1 MKPEMESPST
11 GGTPAAPPLLCRPVA
26 LRGTTLRNPIVI
38 SPMCQYSAVDGE
50 AGDWHRVHLGRFAMG
65 GAGMVMVEATAVT
78 EQGRITP
85 GDLGLWD
92 DRQIPGLRGI
102 AGTLKALGAVPGIQL
117 GHAGR
122 KAATQRP
129 WQGHGPLAA
138 ADAARGEPPWPVI
151 APSPLPVADGWP
163 MPAELDRAGLAA
175 LVEAWRTAAARAL
188 EAGFEAVELHC
199 AHGYLLHQ
207 FLSPLSNRR
216 TDGYGGDPAGRC
228 RFPLEVAAAV
238 RAVWPAE
245 RPMFVRISATD
256 WIKGGWTIE
265 DSVAFSRDLRDLG
278 IDVIDCSSGGMT
290 GVSATAAAVPRHPGF
305 QVPFAGRIR
314 REAGIATMAVGL
326 ILDGRQAEAILR
338 DGEADLV
345 AIGREALAD
354 PNWPLHARQQL
365 CDGSFDGWPEQ
376 SGWWLARR
384 ARTLDRKQD

>member
-1 MKPEMESPST
+1 MSPLRHGRRRHGDGRGD
-11 GGTPAAPPLLCRPVA
+11 GGDR
-26 LRGTTLRNPIVI
+26 
-38 SPMCQYSAVDGE
+38 
-50 AGDWHRVHLGRFAMG
+50 AGADHARRS
-65 GAGMVMVEATAVT
+65 
-78 EQGRITP
+78 R
-85 GDLGLWD
+85 LWD

-102 AGTLKALGAVPGIQL
+102 AGTLKGLGAVPGIQL

-129 WQGHGPLAA
+129 WQGHGPLTAT
-138 ADAARGEPPWPVI
+138 DAARGNALAGDRSEPAARRRWLASAGGAGPRRYRRP
-151 APSPLPVADGWP
+151 
-163 MPAELDRAGLAA
+163 RRGLAD
-175 LVEAWRTAAARAL
+175 RAARAL

-238 RAVWPAE
+238 RAVWPVE

-256 WIKGGWTIE
+256 WIEGGWTIE

-345 AIGREALAD
+345 AIGGSAGRSQLA
-354 PNWPLHARQQL
+354 AARRQQL

-384 ARTLDRKQD
+384 ARTLDHKQN

>member
-1 MKPEMESPST
+1 MESPST
-11 GGTPAAPPLLCRPVA
+11 GETPAALPRLCRPVA

-38 SPMCQYSAVDGE
+38 SPMCQYSAVNGE

-102 AGTLKALGAVPGIQL
+102 AGTLKGLGAVPGIQL

-129 WQGHGPLAA
+129 WQGHGPLTAT
-138 ADAARGEPPWPVI
+138 DAARGEPPWPVI

-163 MPAELDRAGLAA
+163 VPAELDRAGIAA

-238 RAVWPAE
+238 RAVWPVE

-256 WIKGGWTIE
+256 WIEGGWTIE

-345 AIGREALAD
+345 AIGREALDD

-384 ARTLDRKQD
+384 ARTLDHKQN

>member
-1 MKPEMESPST
+1 VSQQTE
-11 GGTPAAPPLLCRPVA
+11 GPAGSAATAPRLSRPVA

-92 DRQIPGLRGI
+92 DRQVPGLRGI
-102 AGTLKALGAVPGIQL
+102 AGLLKAFGAVPAIQL

-129 WQGHGPLAA
+129 WQGHGPLGA
-138 ADAARGEPPWPVI
+138 ADSARGEPPWPV
-151 APSPLPVADGWP
+151 AGPSPLPVADGWQV
-163 MPAELDRAGLAA
+163 PAELDRAGLAA
-175 LVEAWRTAAARAL
+175 LVEAWRASAARAL

-216 TDGYGGDPAGRC
+216 TDGYGGDRAGRC

-238 RAVWPAE
+238 RAVWPAD

-256 WIKGGWTIE
+256 WIEGGWTIK

-290 GVSATAAAVPRHPGF
+290 GVSATAAAIPRHPGF

-314 REAGIATMAVGL
+314 QEAGVATMAVGL
-326 ILDGRQAEAILR
+326 ILDGNQAEAILR
-338 DGEADLV
+338 DGQADLV
-345 AIGREALAD
+345 AIGREALDD
-354 PNWPLHARQQL
+354 PNWPLHAVQQL
-365 CDGSFDGWPEQ
+365 CGGGFDGWPDQ

-384 ARTLDRKQD
+384 VRSPGRERD

>member
-1 MKPEMESPST
+1 MESPST

>member
-1 MKPEMESPST
+1 MESPST
-11 GGTPAAPPLLCRPVA
+11 GETPAALPRLCQPVA

-78 EQGRITP
+78 AQGRITP

-102 AGTLKALGAVPGIQL
+102 AGTLKGLGAVPGIQL

-163 MPAELDRAGLAA
+163 VPAELDRAGLAA

-188 EAGFEAVELHC
+188 EAGFEVVELHC

-238 RAVWPAE
+238 RAVWPAD
-245 RPMFVRISATD
+245 RPMFVRLSATD
-256 WIKGGWTIE
+256 WIEGGWTIE

-345 AIGREALAD
+345 AIGREALDD

-365 CDGSFDGWPEQ
+365 CDGRFDGWPEQ

>member
-1 MKPEMESPST
+1 MESPST
-11 GGTPAAPPLLCRPVA
+11 GETPAALPRLCRPVA

-38 SPMCQYSAVDGE
+38 SPMCQYSAVNGE

-102 AGTLKALGAVPGIQL
+102 AGTLKGLGAVPGIQL

-129 WQGHGPLAA
+129 WQHGPLTAT
-138 ADAARGEPPWPVI
+138 DAARGEPPWPVI

-163 MPAELDRAGLAA
+163 VPAELDRAGIAA

-238 RAVWPAE
+238 RAVWPVE

-256 WIKGGWTIE
+256 WIEGGWTIE

-290 GVSATAAAVPRHPGF
+290 GVSATAAAVPRHPG
-305 QVPFAGRIR
+305 
-314 REAGIATMAVGL
+314 
-326 ILDGRQAEAILR
+326 
-338 DGEADLV
+338 
-345 AIGREALAD
+345 
-354 PNWPLHARQQL
+354 
-365 CDGSFDGWPEQ
+365 
-376 SGWWLARR
+376 
-384 ARTLDRKQD
+384 

>member
-1 MKPEMESPST
+1 MESPST
-11 GGTPAAPPLLCRPVA
+11 GETPAALPRLCRPVA

-38 SPMCQYSAVDGE
+38 SPMCQYSAVNGE

-102 AGTLKALGAVPGIQL
+102 AGTLKGLGAVPGIQL

-129 WQGHGPLAA
+129 WQGHGPLTAT
-138 ADAARGEPPWPVI
+138 DAARGEPPWPVI

-163 MPAELDRAGLAA
+163 VPAELDRAGIAA

-238 RAVWPAE
+238 RAVWPVE

-256 WIKGGWTIE
+256 WIEGGWTIE

-345 AIGREALAD
+345 AIGREALDD

-384 ARTLDRKQD
+384 ARTLDHKQ

>member
-1 MKPEMESPST
+1 MESPST
-11 GGTPAAPPLLCRPVA
+11 GETPAALPRLCRPVA

-92 DRQIPGLRGI
+92 DRQVPGLRGI
-102 AGTLKALGAVPGIQL
+102 AGTLKGLGAVPGIQL

-238 RAVWPAE
+238 RAVWPVD

-256 WIKGGWTIE
+256 WIEGGWTIE

-345 AIGREALAD
+345 AVGREALAD

-365 CDGSFDGWPEQ
+365 CDGRFNGWPEQ

-384 ARTLDRKQD
+384 ARTLDRERN

>member
-1 MKPEMESPST
+1 MESPST
-11 GGTPAAPPLLCRPVA
+11 GESPAAPPLLCRPVA

-92 DRQIPGLRGI
+92 DRQIPGLRDI

-151 APSPLPVADGWP
+151 GPSPLPVADGWQV
-163 MPAELDRAGLAA
+163 PAELDRAGLAA

-228 RFPLEVAAAV
+228 RFPLEVAMAV
-238 RAVWPAE
+238 RAVWPAD

-256 WIKGGWTIE
+256 WIEGGWTIE
-265 DSVAFSRDLRDLG
+265 DSVAFSRDLRDVG

-384 ARTLDRKQD
+384 ARTLDRKRN